1 MHCAGLTNPNSAM
14 TGLRG
19 VMPWEKALEIHQQVL
34 DLKRKLQNRRQSE
47 GIWSLKY
54 ENAYI
59 QPGPQPD
66 DIFGGKWS

>member
-1 MHCAGLTNPNSAM
+1 
-14 TGLRG
+14 
-19 VMPWEKALEIHQQVL
+19 MPWEKALEIHQQVL